1 MQHAM
6 TENENPRVLEM
17 RARLFPQLAGL
28 RHNGH
33 RWGDAEHPD
42 PGLVP
47 VIATTKLEMFVGVS
61 KRKAPRP
68 QPKKPKKRR
77 RGGF

>member
-1 MQHAM
+1 M
-6 TENENPRVLEM
+6 TEDEKPHAIEM

-33 RWGDAEHPD
+33 RWVDAEHPD

-47 VIATTKLEMFVGVS
+47 VIAPPKLEMFVGVS
-61 KRKAPRP
+61 NRKPPRP
-68 QPKKPKKRR
+68 PVKKPKKRR

>member
-1 MQHAM
+1 M
-6 TENENPRVLEM
+6 TENQNPHELEM

-33 RWGDAEHPD
+33 RWVDAEHPD
-42 PGLVP
+42 PALVP
-47 VIATTKLEMFVGVS
+47 VIAPPKLEMFVGLS
-61 KRKAPRP
+61 NRKAPRP
-68 QPKKPKKRR
+68 QPKKSKKRR

>member
-1 MQHAM
+1 M
-6 TENENPRVLEM
+6 TENENPHELEM

-33 RWGDAEHPD
+33 RWVDAEHPD
-42 PGLVP
+42 PALVP
-47 VIATTKLEMFVGVS
+47 VIAPPKLEMFVGVS
-61 KRKAPRP
+61 NRKAPRP
-68 QPKKPKKRR
+68 QPRKPKKRR

>member
-1 MQHAM
+1 M
-6 TENENPRVLEM
+6 TENENPHELEM

-33 RWGDAEHPD
+33 RWVDAEHPD
-42 PGLVP
+42 PALVP
-47 VIATTKLEMFVGVS
+47 VIAPPKLEMFVGVS
-61 KRKAPRP
+61 NRKAPRP
-68 QPKKPKKRR
+68 RPRKLKKRR

>member
-1 MQHAM
+1 M
-6 TENENPRVLEM
+6 TDNENPQVLEM
-17 RARLFPQLAGL
+17 RARLFPELTGL

-33 RWGDAEHPD
+33 RWVDAEHPD
-42 PGLVP
+42 PALVP
-47 VIATTKLEMFVGVS
+47 VIAPPKLEMFVGVGN
-61 KRKAPRP
+61 RKAPRL

>member
-1 MQHAM
+1 M
-6 TENENPRVLEM
+6 TDNEDPHVLEM
-17 RARLFPQLAGL
+17 RARLFPELAGL

-33 RWGDAEHPD
+33 RWVDAEYPD

-47 VIATTKLEMFVGVS
+47 VIAPPKLEMFVGVA
-61 KRKAPRP
+61 KRTAPRP

>member
-1 MQHAM
+1 M
-6 TENENPRVLEM
+6 TDSDYTQVLEM
-17 RARLFPQLAGL
+17 RARLFPELAGL

-33 RWGDAEHPD
+33 RWVDAEHPD

-47 VIATTKLEMFVGVS
+47 VIAPPKLEMFVGVS
-61 KRKAPRP
+61 NRKPPRP

>member
-1 MQHAM
+1 MADNDPHI
-6 TENENPRVLEM
+6 LEM
-17 RARLFPQLAGL
+17 RARLFPELAGM
-28 RHNGH
+28 RYNGY
-33 RWGDAEHPD
+33 RWVDAEHPD

-47 VIATTKLEMFVGVS
+47 VIAPPKLEMFVGVGN
-61 KRKAPRP
+61 RKPPRP

>member
-1 MQHAM
+1 MA
-6 TENENPRVLEM
+6 ENENPHVLEM

-33 RWGDAEHPD
+33 RWVDAEHPD
-42 PGLVP
+42 PAFVP
-47 VIATTKLEMFVGVS
+47 VIAPPKLEVFVGVS
-61 KRKAPRP
+61 NRKAPRR